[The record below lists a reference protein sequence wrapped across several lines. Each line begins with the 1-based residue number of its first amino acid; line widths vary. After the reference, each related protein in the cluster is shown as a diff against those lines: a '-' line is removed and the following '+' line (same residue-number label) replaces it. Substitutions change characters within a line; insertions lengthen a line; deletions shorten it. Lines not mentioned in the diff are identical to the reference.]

1 MKTLKTTLV
10 LLLIGLVS
18 FSYAQD
24 LNEAGTAFNDGN
36 QAYKSKNYSDAVM
49 FYENSLDMC
58 QMIGADAADLQAK
71 VEAQLPKAYWKNG
84 IGLYKKKKFDAAV
97 EQLKKCKKA
106 ADKAG
111 DEKIAKYAKIYIPK
125 VISSK
130 GKSLIIDK
138 EYDKA
143 IEVFNE
149 AFEYNPKCV
158 DANYGLGLAYKEK
171 EDIDKA
177 AQYFDAAIA
186 NGATNPKA
194 EKTVNKAKDAGKIM
208 MEAAAAKELQIE
220 HADQAV
226 DYLNKAIEYS
236 GGSFN
241 SYYLLALANNKL
253 KKFDAAVEAATTGL
267 TFSGGDKNS
276 LNFELGKA
284 YEGKGDNANAC
295 AAYKKVTSGPNV
307 KAAQFQVKEVLKCN

>member
-18 FSYAQD
+18 FSFAQD

-49 FYENSLDMC
+49 FYNNSLDMC
-58 QMIGADAADLQAK
+58 QMIGADAAELQSK
-71 VEAQLPKAYWKNG
+71 VEAQLPKALWKYG
-84 IGLYKKKKFDAAV
+84 TSLYKKKKFDEAV
-97 EQLKKCKKA
+97 VELKKCKSA
-106 ADKAG
+106 AEKVG

-130 GKSLIIDK
+130 GLSLVVDK
-138 EYDKA
+138 QYDQA

-171 EDIDKA
+171 DNIDDAIK
-177 AQYFDAAIA
+177 YFDAAIT

-194 EKTVNKAKDAGKIM
+194 EKTVNKAKYAGQKM
-208 MEAAAAKELQIE
+208 LEASAAKELQIE
-220 HADQAV
+220 HTEQAIT
-226 DYLNKAIEYS
+226 YLNKSIEYS

-253 KKFDAAVEAATTGL
+253 KNFDAAVEAATTGL
-267 TFSGGDKNS
+267 TFSGGDANS

-284 YEGKGDNANAC
+284 YEGKGDSANAC
-295 AAYKKVTSGPNV
+295 AAYAKVTSGPNV
-307 KAAQFQVKEVLKCN
+307 QAALFQVKEVLKCN

>member
-10 LLLIGLVS
+10 LLFIGLVS
-18 FSYAQD
+18 FSFAQD

-49 FYENSLDMC
+49 FYNNSLDMC
-58 QMIGADAADLQAK
+58 QMIGADAAELQAK
-71 VEAQLPKAYWKNG
+71 VEAQLPKALWKNG
-84 IGLYKKKKFDAAV
+84 ISLYKKKKFDEAI
-97 EQLKKCKKA
+97 EELKKCKTTA
-106 ADKAG
+106 EKAG

-125 VISSK
+125 VYSSK
-130 GKSLIIDK
+130 GLSLVVDK
-138 EYDKA
+138 QYDPA

-158 DANYGLGLAYKEK
+158 DSNFGLGLAYKGK
-171 EDIDKA
+171 EDIEKA
-177 AQYFDAAIA
+177 TQYFDAAIA
-186 NGATNPKA
+186 AGASNPKA
-194 EKTVNKAKDAGKIM
+194 EKTVNKAKDAGQKM
-208 MEAAAAKELQIE
+208 LEAAAAKELQIE

-226 DYLNKAIEYS
+226 TYLNKSIEYS

-253 KKFDAAVEAATTGL
+253 KNFKAAVEAATTGL
-267 TFSGGDKNS
+267 TFSGGDANS

-284 YEGKGDNANAC
+284 YEGIHDSANAC

-307 KAAQFQVKEVLKCN
+307 QAAQFQMKEVLKCN